1 MGEKIRVSEKVAL
14 ILTTWLCMKL
24 TERQNNIMQTK
35 FINRVDSLFLILI
48 LLAEYMK
55 YNKYDLE
62 YKNKIISRKFLAL

>member
-14 ILTTWLCMKL
+14 ILATRLCMKL

-62 YKNKIISRKFLAL
+62 YKNKIISRKFLTL